1 MRHPRNHPK
10 ASGMNSGLG
19 NGVRWQSQ
27 RNKMRT
33 AIRFALLV
41 VLPIS
46 LCAGRDSE
54 PTPPAEQA
62 AQQPQQKAEGQPP
75 VQSPKATIPSG
86 MPSGEQ
92 PGKPTAPAAPE
103 TDPLK
108 LAAPLVPNGSQ
119 HALAPSEKSYVIGAE
134 DQLFIN
140 VWGNA
145 QLTGSFIVA
154 PDGRISIGLIN
165 EVMAAGFTRDQ
176 LQAEIIRRLKDGG
189 FLRDP
194 TVTVN
199 VTGFNSKKY
208 SIQGEV
214 FKPGPSP
221 LVVPTTVLEALVNP
235 GGFKDFANKRKI
247 RILRGDKTFLFNYE
261 QVINGK
267 HREQNILL
275 EPGDLII
282 VK

>member
-1 MRHPRNHPK
+1 M
-10 ASGMNSGLG
+10 
-19 NGVRWQSQ
+19 
-27 RNKMRT
+27 MRT
-33 AIRFALLV
+33 AILSALLAV
-41 VLPIS
+41 IPAWSQAGDDPKPKPVTEQTAAPQSQSALP
-46 LCAGRDSE
+46 
-54 PTPPAEQA
+54 
-62 AQQPQQKAEGQPP
+62 
-75 VQSPKATIPSG
+75 SPKATIPSTQ
-86 MPSGEQ
+86 PGE
-92 PGKPTAPAAPE
+92 PGKPPVPAANE

-108 LAAPLVPNGSQ
+108 LATPPDYIGAKPAIS
-119 HALAPSEKSYVIGAE
+119 PSFEKSYIIGPE

-140 VWGNA
+140 VWGNS

-154 PDGRISIGLIN
+154 PDGRISFGLIN
-165 EVMAAGFTRDQ
+165 EIVAANLTREQ
-176 LQAEIIRRLKDGG
+176 LQNEIIRRLKEGG

-214 FKPGPSP
+214 NKPGPSP
-221 LVVPTTVLEALVNP
+221 LVVPTTVLEALVNA

-267 HREQNILL
+267 HREQNIQL